1 MSLYEKYTKDVQKF
15 GRLTMILGMIAVLL
29 PPVLM
34 ATYFGIRPSV
44 AAIIA
49 GTVSQ
54 ISVSGAFY
62 ISEPIS
68 YYPILGSTGL
78 YVSTLSGNSVNMKI
92 PAAATSVEAS
102 GYKSG
107 TEEGQLMGT
116 MGVAVSV
123 YVAVFF
129 VLLATILGQG
139 IIMNLPDSV
148 KNVLTLIIPALYG
161 GIFAQFSMKSFKTG
175 IFALVV
181 SFIMTY
187 LVGLLPV
194 QNLSF
199 LITLTTV
206 FASIGFAKTQ
216 LETIN
221 KNS

>member
-1 MSLYEKYTKDVQKF
+1 MNIYEKYTKDVQKF
-15 GRLTMILGMIAVLL
+15 GRVTMLLGMIAVIL
-29 PPVLM
+29 PALLM
-34 ATYFGIRPSV
+34 ATYFGIMPPATAV
-44 AAIIA
+44 IA
-49 GTVSQ
+49 GTISQ

-116 MGVAVSV
+116 MGVALSV
-123 YVAVFF
+123 FVAVFF
-129 VLLATILGQG
+129 VLLATFLGQS

-187 LVGLLPV
+187 LVGILPV
-194 QNLSF
+194 ENLSF
-199 LITLTTV
+199 IIRLTTV
-206 FASIGFAKTQ
+206 FASIAFAKTQ
-216 LETIN
+216 LDTIN